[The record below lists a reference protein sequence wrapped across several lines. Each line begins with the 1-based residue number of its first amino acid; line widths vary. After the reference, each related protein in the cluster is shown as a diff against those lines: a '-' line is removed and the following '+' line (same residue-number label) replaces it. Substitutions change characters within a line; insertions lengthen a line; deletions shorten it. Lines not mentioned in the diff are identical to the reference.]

1 MQADKK
7 NLDCLPLLVDL
18 RAEGKYLSIG
28 IFHLDASLS
37 IIQSSIQYHPKNNEG
52 DNGIGIMI
60 ITSCTALPILS
71 YGHYL
76 HVVHVVSMDC
86 GNSLTLITGI
96 TSR

>member
-18 RAEGKYLSIG
+18 RTEGKVG
-28 IFHLDASLS
+28 IIHLDAFLS

-60 ITSCTALPILS
+60 ITSCTALPILLLWPLS
-71 YGHYL
+71 PCGPCSIYGL
-76 HVVHVVSMDC
+76 WE
-86 GNSLTLITGI
+86 
-96 TSR
+96 